1 MNVVKKCKASS
12 TVKLNTTPASKV
24 LGIHRSHPCRLYVQM
39 SVQDDVF
46 TFTSYNLTDTD
57 GPLHSCCIHDDV
69 QEGGE
74 SLSDIVQGR

>member
-1 MNVVKKCKASS
+1 VNVVKKFKASS

-46 TFTSYNLTDTD
+46 TFTSYNLTNLDLYTVAVYMTMYKKEEN
-57 GPLHSCCIHDDV
+57 LCQI
-69 QEGGE
+69 
-74 SLSDIVQGR
+74 